1 MSIDSRRRLSEEKR
15 QEIMELL
22 REQDG
27 MDQSDLL
34 EEIEGDEE
42 KEEILK
48 RLIDS
53 GEIAVTLDW
62 EYKPVGS

>member
-1 MSIDSRRRLSEEKR
+1 
-15 QEIMELL
+15 MELL